1 MRRNAF
7 QTEARN
13 NLAYSRSERK
23 QVWLDTEKKGKIGT
37 RLHQVNKK
45 GFFNYDFK
53 NMNLS

>member
-1 MRRNAF
+1 M
-7 QTEARN
+7 ARH
-13 NLAYSRSERK
+13 R
-23 QVWLDTEKKGKIGT
+23 KKGKTGT